1 MKAHIGKYNSEK
13 ESNHM
18 TLRDGDVCG
27 MLYCEIDGIVG
38 VIRFAGQVDL
48 VCDEDSREFD
58 LKSVSVGK
66 ADFNV
71 KYEADAAN
79 KASIEQARFI
89 NIVKEH
95 IATSINDN
103 KEYLLDNHH
112 DFNIEVRNTFE
123 RLEFQNH
130 GVGGHTYLAKNPQQQ
145 EQLENEGDNSSI
157 EGRNV
162 EFDVDYTLE
171 FYDDS
176 KEELVMKD
184 YVINDIIVT
193 DWIDNKGVVVTLTD
207 EEKEIMGKRVIAA
220 IEDNYSDAEYYMCE
234 ALGGNPIDG

>member
-1 MKAHIGKYNSEK
+1 MKAHIGKYDSEK
-13 ESNHM
+13 KSNHM
-18 TLRDGDVCG
+18 TLRDGDACG
-27 MLYCEIDGIVG
+27 VLYCEIDGIVG
-38 VIRFAGQVDL
+38 VIHFKAQVDL
-48 VCDEDSREFD
+48 VCNEDSREFD
-58 LKSVSVGK
+58 LKSVSVSK
-66 ADFNV
+66 AEFNI
-71 KYEADAAN
+71 KHEADAAN
-79 KASIEQARFI
+79 KARIEQSHLI
-89 NIVKEH
+89 NIIKEH
-95 IATSINDN
+95 ITTSINDN

-145 EQLENEGDNSSI
+145 EQLENEGDSSAI
-157 EGRNV
+157 EGSKV

-193 DWIDNKGVVVTLTD
+193 DWIDNKDVPVALTA

-234 ALGGNPIDG
+234 ALGGNPIDR